1 MLSFKP
7 EMNAEQA
14 ANMLRHALGG
24 NVDGVTPID
33 QGEIS
38 RVFSFRH
45 GGAEYVAH
53 FKDSRDGFDKERYLY
68 ETIASPQIPI
78 PRVVRI
84 GEMNGLCF
92 KIAEKAPG
100 QAVIRY
106 PPDTIRKILPDLVR
120 KFAAIREVRP
130 APHTTGYGWIAPTG
144 DGTHD
149 SWPAFLASFFLEEQT
164 GFWHGWY
171 ALFEETFL
179 ERDLFERLYAE
190 MMEKASASPTER
202 CLVHGDFHLANM
214 LSDGLVVTGI
224 VDWEM
229 AMYGDFVFDLAI
241 QHLWTP
247 YLNIPGLIRDAWAEE
262 GRDIPRFEE
271 RLACALLFKGLDG
284 LRFYAKKG
292 DRASYESIKRDLLA
306 LV

>member
-1 MLSFKP
+1 MISFKP
-7 EMNAEQA
+7 EMDANQA
-14 ANMLRHALGG
+14 TDILRQTLGSA
-24 NVDGVTPID
+24 VSEVTPIEH
-33 QGEIS
+33 GEIS

-45 GGAEYVAH
+45 GAGEYVVH

-68 ETIASPQIPI
+68 ETVSSPYIPI
-78 PRVVRI
+78 PRVAEI
-84 GEMNGLCF
+84 GEVNGIF
-92 KIAEKAPG
+92 YKITEKAPG
-100 QAVIRY
+100 QSVISY
-106 PPDTIRKILPDLVR
+106 KEHTVKAILPDLVR
-120 KFAAIREVRP
+120 KFAAINEVRP
-130 APHTTGYGWIAPTG
+130 AAHTSGYGWIAPSG
-144 DGTHD
+144 GGSHD
-149 SWPAFLASFFLEEQT
+149 SWPAFLASFFQEEQT

-179 ERDLFERLYAE
+179 ERDIFDRLYAI
-190 MMEKASASPTER
+190 MMEKADASPQER
-202 CLVHGDFHLANM
+202 YLVHGDFHLANM
-214 LSDGLVVTGI
+214 LSDGRAITGI

-247 YLNIPGLIRDAWAEE
+247 QLQIPRLVRDTWAGD

-271 RLACALLFKGLDG
+271 RLQCALLFKGLDG

-292 DRASYESIKRDLLA
+292 DRISYESVKRDLLE